1 MKQNNAAQLLATAYL
16 SSTRAPRALK
26 TIKALCYTG
35 LTIGAGALMLALII
49 THGFEQEI
57 GLKMKGLNSDAIIE
71 APGNQL
77 DAQQLQEYITTRL
90 PDAIQGISASSTRH
104 LIVTHNDKSR
114 VLFLRGITGSDE
126 AKTTILESKIT
137 APEGATLGQLLSH
150 ESSLIIGSQFAATNN
165 LWIGSALTVYV
176 PQEAG
181 RSKLALE
188 KKEMHITG
196 IFNVG
201 LEDYDVN
208 VAFCQHRTLQ
218 KYYENCTGAD
228 HIAISFTPPSWQ
240 KPATSWVDWLQKNYQ
255 KMRVG
260 NDGYYRARL
269 HQLARLLPG
278 LSVRSWQELY
288 PDLVASLE
296 LEKYAISIV
305 LGLIAFVAS
314 MLMICLLFMFMQ
326 YKQVDI
332 TILRTMGM
340 HTQAI
345 YFLFIRIG
353 MTIVVRS
360 VTTGITLAWLIGWYI
375 KTYKP
380 ITLPEIYYIAYLPAA
395 LEPIHALVVAL
406 GTILLGLLAC
416 QLPLWQLRKLSIAS
430 IVRGG

>member
-1 MKQNNAAQLLATAYL
+1 MKQNNAAHLLATAYL

-26 TIKALCYTG
+26 TIKALCYIG

-57 GLKMKGLNSDAIIE
+57 GLKMKGINSDAIIE

-77 DAQQLQEYITTRL
+77 DVQELQEYITTAL
-90 PDAIQGISASSTRH
+90 PDAVHGISASSTRH
-104 LIVTHNDKSR
+104 LIITHNDKSR
-114 VLFLRGITGSDE
+114 VLFLRGIIGSDE

-137 APEGATLGQLLSH
+137 APEKATLDQLLNH
-150 ESSLIIGSQFAATNN
+150 ESSLIIGSQFATINN
-165 LWIGSALTVYV
+165 LWIGSVLTVYV

-181 RSKLALE
+181 RNKLALE

-201 LEDYDVN
+201 LEDYDAN
-208 VAFCQHRTLQ
+208 VAFCRYQTLQ

-228 HIAISFTPPSWQ
+228 HMAITFKQAPWH
-240 KPATSWVDWLQKNYQ
+240 KPTTSWLDWLYKNYQ

-260 NDGYYRARL
+260 DDGYYRARL
-269 HQLARLLPG
+269 NQLARLLPG

-314 MLMICLLFMFMQ
+314 MLMICLLFMFVQ

-332 TILRTMGM
+332 AILRTMGM
-340 HTQAI
+340 HTKAI
-345 YFLFIRIG
+345 YFLFIQIG
-353 MTIVVRS
+353 MTIVIRS
-360 VTTGITLAWLIGWYI
+360 VVTGIALAWLVGWYI
-375 KTYKP
+375 KTCKP
-380 ITLPEIYYIAYLPAA
+380 IVLPEIYYIAYLPAA
-395 LEPIHALVVAL
+395 LEPIHAVVVGL
-406 GTILLGLLAC
+406 GTIFLGLLAC
-416 QLPLWQLRKLSIAS
+416 QLPLWQLNKLSIAS
-430 IVRGG
+430 VVRGG